1 MYFPSHLLY
10 WTIFLFFKCLA
21 QFRALFGASRVP
33 QYDKDEIYVDKDSNH
48 VAVMCC
54 NQLFHFQ
61 ALWPQDGDV
70 AVDEGDIGDIL
81 QAISIH
87 AHKIH
92 NQNNSSSSEDNKTT
106 SDESSLSALGV
117 LTSLGRKQWAKA
129 REEMIAYS
137 PTKNTEGFRLVDTA
151 LFVLVLDDYIPKN
164 KHEAAANMLHGSYE
178 LSSSEQQST
187 STEVVVGDYNKE
199 YQSGSCTNRWYD
211 KLQIIVTAD
220 GGAGI
225 NFEHSAIDGHTA
237 LRFVSD
243 IYADTVISFAQSITK
258 LVNAHD
264 GMIPSV
270 ITANIRRAAVT
281 LDDQGRTTLDG
292 KLIEGFQKGCS
303 IDSFLFSFEKIA
315 RELLCCLLICSI
327 VYYKSFL
334 P

>member
-1 MYFPSHLLY
+1 MYLPSHLLY

-33 QYDKDEIYVDKDSNH
+33 RHTKDAISVDKDSNH
-48 VAVMCC
+48 VSVMCC

-92 NQNNSSSSEDNKTT
+92 NQDSSSSSEDNKTT

-164 KHEAAANMLHGSYE
+164 KHEAASNMLHGSYE

-292 KLIEGFQKGCS
+292 KLIEGFHRGCS
-303 IDSFLFSFEKIA
+303 IDSFLFSF
-315 RELLCCLLICSI
+315 
-327 VYYKSFL
+327 
-334 P
+334 